1 MSRLSFKMMHSL
13 SRLKNK
19 TRTLLD
25 KKTIMVLKKIRLAFK
40 KPYMS
45 KKTFLI
51 RSVKRKITFT

>member
-1 MSRLSFKMMHSL
+1 MMHSL

-25 KKTIMVLKKIRLAFK
+25 KKTTMVLKKIRLAFK

-51 RSVKRKITFT
+51 RSVKRKTTFT